1 MKSEMLDQL
10 DKQIILELRGNAR
23 RSYTD
28 LAKVLD
34 VSEGTIRNRVKSLQD
49 KKIIKFE
56 AVVNPSSLGYKFI
69 TIMALQVKVADLSRV
84 ADMLVKVPNVY
95 YLAFV
100 TGRYDLVAI
109 IMSRTTEE
117 LSEFIKQYIA
127 TLPSVMR
134 SETLVNLEILKS
146 PWTNS
151 WDITKL
157 TDIIEI
163 EQ

>member
-1 MKSEMLDQL
+1 MKSEILDQL

-117 LSEFIKQYIA
+117 LSDFIKQYIS

-157 TDIIEI
+157 ADAIGE
-163 EQ
+163 E

>member
-1 MKSEMLDQL
+1 MKNEMLDEL

-28 LAKVLD
+28 LAKALD

-69 TIMALQVKVADLSRV
+69 TIMAMQVRVADLTKV
-84 ADMLVKVPNVY
+84 ADMLINVPNVY

-117 LSEFIKQYIA
+117 LSDFIKQYVS

-151 WDITKL
+151 WDITEL
-157 TDIIEI
+157 INNVIE
-163 EQ
+163 E

>member
-1 MKSEMLDQL
+1 
-10 DKQIILELRGNAR
+10 
-23 RSYTD
+23 
-28 LAKVLD
+28 
-34 VSEGTIRNRVKSLQD
+34 
-49 KKIIKFE
+49 
-56 AVVNPSSLGYKFI
+56 
-69 TIMALQVKVADLSRV
+69 MALQVKVADLSRV

-117 LSEFIKQYIA
+117 LSDFIKQYIS

-157 TDIIEI
+157 ADALGED
-163 EQ
+163 